1 MKHHG
6 LIVLVLGAYLRLGN
20 STPQQT
26 SSQRTSAVS
35 NPPGPTARPREL
47 ANARRQDGSG
57 DTCGFVG
64 YIPVACSAGPCVL
77 LSVLGGTEGYM
88 GCCNDD
94 GCSFQTD
101 CVEGG
106 TASDTKTLAC
116 IGESSFC
123 ATYTWP
129 DYEAAAYYCATS
141 RSTDTVT
148 TMDPEFSSTYTAPG
162 FTSTY
167 GGQTG
172 DDDATS
178 GSRQNT
184 GAPHPTFTASGTPT
198 GAIPTEAG
206 TPELP
211 VYDLATRQRIGAG
224 VGSGAFGLLLLGFFA
239 VFGCWK
245 GPRRTPRLALLPGS
259 PNQAYQTP
267 TDTSEME
274 LVHRQAPMGYARL
287 PLNGT

>member
-1 MKHHG
+1 MKHYG
-6 LIVLVLGAYLRLGN
+6 LIVLVLGAYVRLGT

-35 NPPGPTARPREL
+35 TPPGPTARPREL

-57 DTCGFVG
+57 DTCGFVSD
-64 YIPVACSAGPCVL
+64 IPVTCVAGPCGF
-77 LSVLGGTEGYM
+77 LSVLGGTRGYM

-116 IGESSFC
+116 IGELSFC

-148 TMDPEFSSTYTAPG
+148 TMDPDFSSTNDPQL
-162 FTSTY
+162 TSTY
-167 GGQTG
+167 GGQT
-172 DDDATS
+172 DDNDASS

-184 GAPHPTFTASGTPT
+184 GAPQPTFTASGKPT
-198 GAIPTEAG
+198 GAIPTDAG

-211 VYDLATRQRIGAG
+211 VYGRLLAH
-224 VGSGAFGLLLLGFFA
+224 GF
-239 VFGCWK
+239 
-245 GPRRTPRLALLPGS
+245 RS
-259 PNQAYQTP
+259 
-267 TDTSEME
+267 
-274 LVHRQAPMGYARL
+274 
-287 PLNGT
+287 

>member
-6 LIVLVLGAYLRLGN
+6 LIVLVLGAYVRLGT

-35 NPPGPTARPREL
+35 NPLGPTARPREL

-57 DTCGFVG
+57 DTCGFVSD
-64 YIPVACSAGPCVL
+64 IPVTCVAGPCGF
-77 LSVLGGTEGYM
+77 LSVLGGTRGYM

-101 CVEGG
+101 CIEGG

-116 IGESSFC
+116 IGELSFC

-148 TMDPEFSSTYTAPG
+148 TMDPDFSSTIDLEL
-162 FTSTY
+162 TSTY
-167 GGQTG
+167 GGQT
-172 DDDATS
+172 DDTDASS

-184 GAPHPTFTASGTPT
+184 GAPQPTFTASGKPT
-198 GAIPTEAG
+198 GAIPTDAG

-211 VYDLATRQRIGAG
+211 VYADWGGRWLRSIWTLAAWILCGIWVLEGTEADIETNIEACTAARK
-224 VGSGAFGLLLLGFFA
+224 SKPGL
-239 VFGCWK
+239 
-245 GPRRTPRLALLPGS
+245 P
-259 PNQAYQTP
+259 
-267 TDTSEME
+267 DT
-274 LVHRQAPMGYARL
+274 HRYL
-287 PLNGT
+287 